1 MVAWPLGSGS
11 GEATAA
17 GHETMKIKRDRVKLR
32 EVDASSDSWG
42 SGRMT
47 TEEGMDVGRRGIAR
61 SVGGFGHGAL
71 EKA

>member
-17 GHETMKIKRDRVKLR
+17 GHETMKIRRDRVKLR
-32 EVDASSDSWG
+32 EVDASSDPWG

-47 TEEGMDVGRRGIAR
+47 TEEGMNVEGRRI
-61 SVGGFGHGAL
+61 GGFGHGAL